1 MVTRVVLLL
10 ALLLA
15 GLAVPARP
23 AWADDLPPA
32 TTVPS
37 VTLDLGDVFHVAP
50 QLARQQV
57 ADWEIDG
64 RSGGLYIGFGVFL
77 LVFGVISFIA
87 DLVRRRWSDDD

>member
-1 MVTRVVLLL
+1 
-10 ALLLA
+10 
-15 GLAVPARP
+15 
-23 AWADDLPPA
+23 
-32 TTVPS
+32 
-37 VTLDLGDVFHVAP
+37 VAP